1 MNFTLGL
8 KSDPIEYR
16 YSFDW
21 LFELMAHHE
30 IKYLQFGSFLE
41 IYHLPDRY
49 FTKLKERAANRG
61 IRIKSCFTAHREL
74 GGFFTG
80 DPDME
85 TVAHRNYARFLEIA
99 TLLGADYA
107 GSNPGAV
114 YRDRMAAK
122 TNGIDC
128 YLSHMT
134 ELMGY
139 AKHLNLNG
147 LTVEPM
153 SCLAEPP
160 STAGEIV
167 RMMATLHDY
176 HRQNQTNTVPVYLCG
191 DISHGLADQ
200 NREIVADNMELFTL
214 GIPYMAEFHLKNTD
228 PIFNATFG
236 FGPEECKRGIV
247 DLAKLK
253 ELIFDPAS
261 LWPVTDV
268 TGYLEI
274 SGPKTGRDYTDKD
287 LGKMLGESLSALR
300 RHFGGPE
307 QT

>member
-1 MNFTLGL
+1 MNFTLGV

-21 LFELMAHHE
+21 LFELME
-30 IKYLQFGSFLE
+30 RNQIKYLQFGSFME

-49 FTKLKERAANRG
+49 FTRLKTSAANHG
-61 IRIKSCFTAHREL
+61 ITIKSCFTAHREL

-80 DPDME
+80 DPDLE
-85 TVAHRNYARFLEIA
+85 TAAHRNYARFLEIGS
-99 TLLGADYA
+99 LLGADYV

-114 YRDRMAAK
+114 YRDRMTAK
-122 TNGIDC
+122 ADGIDC
-128 YLSHMT
+128 YLSHIT

-139 AKHLNLNG
+139 AKSLGLKG

-160 STAGEIV
+160 STPAEIV
-167 RMMATLHDY
+167 QMMSALNDHHRS
-176 HRQNQTNTVPVYLCG
+176 HRQTTVPVHLCG
-191 DISHGLADQ
+191 DISHGLADE
-200 NREIVADNMELFTL
+200 NREITADNVALFTL
-214 GIPYMAEFHLKNTD
+214 GIPYMAEFHFKNTD
-228 PIFNATFG
+228 RYFNSTFG
-236 FGPEECKRGIV
+236 FGPEECQRGIV

-261 LWPVTDV
+261 HWPVADV

-287 LGKMLGESLSALR
+287 LGKMLEESLSALR
-300 RHFGGPE
+300 RHFG
-307 QT
+307 